1 MKRVLV
7 FCLVAFSLFFMLE
20 TAVAGEGLVRLS
32 DGVYSYVGAADDS
45 PASSFGANAGIVI
58 GGDGILVVDTLVS
71 AEEARRFIA
80 DIRRIS
86 GKPVKYVVNT
96 HCHLDH
102 AFGNSEFRKLGAV
115 IIAHKDCGAY
125 LERHGEETLKDIGQF
140 GLTPEQMKGTEIAY
154 PDMVFSDR
162 LGMDMGGVEVEL
174 IYAGPSHVDGSA
186 LVYLPGERVLFAGDV
201 LFTDFHPF
209 LGEGDL
215 TGWQRALD
223 YIEDLEVEKIVP
235 GHGPLSTKKDVR
247 DMEEYLRV
255 FDGLAKELSSASPD
269 PEHVAAEMEKTLPMR
284 RLGKGLIKFS
294 IMTKYLEQKD

>member
-7 FCLVAFSLFFMLE
+7 FWLVAFSVFCTLN
-20 TAVAGEGLVRLS
+20 AAIAGEGLVKLS
-32 DGVYSYVGAADDS
+32 DGIYSYVGAVEDS
-45 PASSFGANAGIVI
+45 PARSFGANAGVVI
-58 GGDGILVVDTLVS
+58 GGEGILVVDTLVS
-71 AEEARRFIA
+71 AGEARKFIA
-80 DIRRIS
+80 DIRKVT
-86 GKPVKYVVNT
+86 GKPVRYVVNT

-115 IIAHKDCGAY
+115 IIAHTDCKAY
-125 LERHGEETLKDIGQF
+125 LERHGDETLKNIGQY
-140 GLTPEQMKGTEIAY
+140 GLTPEQMQGTEVAY

-162 LGMDMGGVEVEL
+162 LGMDLGGVKVEL
-174 IYAGPSHVDGSA
+174 IYAGPSHVDGSV
-186 LVYLPGERVLFAGDV
+186 LVYLPDEKVLFAGDV

-215 TGWQRALD
+215 AGWQKALD

-255 FDGLAKELSSASPD
+255 FDGLARELSSASSD
-269 PEHVAAEMEKTLPMR
+269 PEYVAAEMAKALPHR
-284 RLGKGLIKFS
+284 RLGLGLIKFN
-294 IMTKYLEQKD
+294 IMTRYLEQKD